1 MQIFVAG
8 TLWDP
13 TGTHFSSEVD
23 SFQNLRL
30 KVVPQQKEG
39 AWYFVLVKNIFQIFF
54 KYFDVLL
61 LLMITD
67 SKSEQQNLK
76 ILTSQKKIRAGDG
89 DEKIV
94 TIIRISDF

>member
-1 MQIFVAG
+1 
-8 TLWDP
+8 
-13 TGTHFSSEVD
+13 
-23 SFQNLRL
+23 
-30 KVVPQQKEG
+30 
-39 AWYFVLVKNIFQIFF
+39 
-54 KYFDVLL
+54 
-61 LLMITD
+61 MITD